1 MKKLIAC
8 LTLAAF
14 VAVPAAFAGE
24 KCCKDKDKAACADKD
39 KVAAKGSC
47 DKSKSACKSGG
58 VGRQA
63 LLTSPKA
70 AK

>member
-14 VAVPAAFAGE
+14 VAAPAAFAGGE
-24 KCCKDKDKAACADKD
+24 KCKEKAACADKD
-39 KVAAKGSC
+39 KVAAKASC

-58 VGRQA
+58 VGKQA
-63 LLTSPKA
+63 LLSPKTS
-70 AK
+70 K

>member
-1 MKKLIAC
+1 MKKLITC

-14 VAVPAAFAGE
+14 VAVPVSFAGE

-39 KVAAKGSC
+39 KVAAKAC

-63 LLTSPKA
+63 LLSPKTS
-70 AK
+70 K